1 VAIGVQNDRMTMRTL
16 ITAAALGLGIAAS
29 AQNSTDAMELLRS
42 DIRAQKQAIV
52 LANLGL
58 NEQQSAVFAP
68 IYDEYT
74 AALKAVW
81 DKKLLLVKDYSTSYH
96 GTMTEETAKS
106 LLKRSDELEKEVL
119 SVRGTYEKKMMK
131 VLPATVVARWIQI
144 ERRLGQL
151 IDLQIEDQMPL
162 MPVTK

>member
-1 VAIGVQNDRMTMRTL
+1 MRTL
-16 ITAAALGLGIAAS
+16 ITAATLFIGAALQ

-58 NEQQSAVFAP
+58 TEQQSALFMP
-68 IYDEYT
+68 IYDQYT

-81 DKKLLLVKDYSTSYH
+81 DKRMLVVKDYASSYH
-96 GTMTEETAKS
+96 GTMTEETAKD
-106 LLKRSDELEKEVL
+106 LLKRSDALEKEML
-119 SVRGTYEKKMMK
+119 GVRGTYEKKMLK
-131 VLPATVVARWIQI
+131 VLPATIVARWVQI

-162 MPVTK
+162 MPVKK